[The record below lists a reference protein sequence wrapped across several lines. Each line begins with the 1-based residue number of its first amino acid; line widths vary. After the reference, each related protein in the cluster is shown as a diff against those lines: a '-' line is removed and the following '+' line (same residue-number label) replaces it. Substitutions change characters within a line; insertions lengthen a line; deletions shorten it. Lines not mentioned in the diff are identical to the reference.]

1 MFDLIMDWIV
11 GPLLDML
18 SSKHFSGEWR
28 LSYLFPVA
36 TALGVG
42 LWWVG
47 NRFDL
52 ILVLILGVLLT
63 VVAGLA
69 SILTWFPREKT
80 YWQDMESYRAKRK
93 RETETAEKEPEKKD
107 ETPREE

>member
-1 MFDLIMDWIV
+1 MFDIIMDLIV

-63 VVAGLA
+63 LAAGLA
-69 SILTWFPREKT
+69 SILTWIPREKT
-80 YWQDMESYRAKRK
+80 YWQDMGAYREKRK
-93 RETETAEKEPEKKD
+93 REAETAKQETQKES
-107 ETPREE
+107 

>member
-11 GPLLDML
+11 GPLIDML
-18 SSKHFSGEWR
+18 CAKSVSGEWR
-28 LSYLFPVA
+28 LSYLFPIA

-47 NRFDL
+47 DRFDL
-52 ILVLILGVLLT
+52 ILVLILGALLT

-69 SILTWFPREKT
+69 SILTFIPREVEA
-80 YWQDMESYRAKRK
+80 WRDIRSLRERNK
-93 RETETAEKEPEKKD
+93 REAEAAEKESEK
-107 ETPREE
+107 EQ

>member
-18 SSKHFSGEWR
+18 SAKHISGEWR

-42 LWWVG
+42 LWWLG

-69 SILTWFPREKT
+69 SILTFIPREVEA
-80 YWQDMESYRAKRK
+80 WRDIRSLRERNK
-93 RETETAEKEPEKKD
+93 REVENAEQKPEKEA
-107 ETPREE
+107 